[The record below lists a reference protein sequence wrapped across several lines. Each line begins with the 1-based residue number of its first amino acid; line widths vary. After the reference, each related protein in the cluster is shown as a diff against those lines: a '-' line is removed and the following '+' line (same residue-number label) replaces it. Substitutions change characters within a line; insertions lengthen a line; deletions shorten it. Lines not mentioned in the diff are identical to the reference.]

1 MKTIEDQHTII
12 AERDKTIVKQAKE
25 LGKYTNTQQDQQ
37 PPSSQGEQD
46 DCILFDTDL
55 SLNKENE
62 PFPILDDDSIRAH
75 TPIGIDMQSK
85 DDLDDD
91 SKHDLEP
98 NASHN
103 KPHTSIVTTIKTSNS
118 QTTSSAD
125 PSVLK
130 NTSSQKSE
138 KTTASSVHSHQHI
151 RQNSSTQVPSSHHK
165 IVKVKREHNH
175 GSQNVV
181 QTKLTD
187 RTNAQS
193 ILEVKKRKIP
203 SSLSLSIKPKKMT
216 RPTNDENIGY
226 AYSESCKSKHERSKM
241 NGNICTCCTG
251 YFHDEKPLRE
261 FGTNKEVTPEERIQM
276 HSRHRTKYEPP
287 KTPPGFWEVD
297 FPSSFDEQFGDD

>member
-12 AERDKTIVKQAKE
+12 AERDKTIVKQGKE
-25 LGKYTNTQQDQQ
+25 LGKHTNTQQDQQDQQ

-98 NASHN
+98 NTS
-103 KPHTSIVTTIKTSNS
+103 HTSIVTTIKTSNS
-118 QTTSSAD
+118 QTISSAD
-125 PSVLK
+125 SSVLK
-130 NTSSQKSE
+130 NTSSQKSV

-151 RQNSSTQVPSSHHK
+151 RQNSSTQVPFSHNNS
-165 IVKVKREHNH
+165 VKVKREHSD
-175 GSQNVV
+175 GSQNLV

-187 RTNAQS
+187 GTNTQS
-193 ILEVKKRKIP
+193 ILEGKKRKIP
-203 SSLSLSIKPKKMT
+203 SSLSLSIKPKKMI

-241 NGNICTCCTG
+241 NGNTCTCCTG

-261 FGTNKEVTPEERIQM
+261 FGTNKQVTPKERIQM
-276 HSRHRTKYEPP
+276 HSRHRTMYEPP

-297 FPSSFDEQFGDD
+297 FPSSFDEQFRND